1 MVEFV
6 GFVVVVGSL
15 DVFVDLVFVV
25 SDSAIV
31 VVVVVSVVVVS
42 VVVVSV
48 VVDSVVVV
56 VGSLAVD
63 DLSEAGVV
71 VETVVV
77 SA

>member
-15 DVFVDLVFVV
+15 VVFVDLVFVV

-42 VVVVSV
+42 VVV
-48 VVDSVVVV
+48 DSVVVV

-63 DLSEAGVV
+63 DVSEAGVV

>member
-15 DVFVDLVFVV
+15 VVFVDLVFVV

-31 VVVVVSVVVVS
+31 V
-42 VVVVSV
+42 V